1 MNFTDFPILMG
12 HNSWTLSTTIVN
24 TIHAKVERCML
35 IIVRKP
41 YASDWCMDIAVEIF
55 MEHNKSTLNGDTHL
69 TLSFL

>member
-1 MNFTDFPILMG
+1 
-12 HNSWTLSTTIVN
+12 
-24 TIHAKVERCML
+24 ML